1 MILTFFP
8 MLFWGAPYEHF
19 QFDLTIT
26 CSIPG
31 RSEFNMFIEWWESDV
46 FVSDEQIT
54 KLKYVR
60 APTGSYSFSIYGAM
74 NGDEPWSNGYAPY
87 AVITHDCN
95 KYGRPTELE
104 WTLLNRCSVGQKFC
118 HYRII
123 YDITDKS
130 GSHYIHANGFR
141 QGKYIPFQDFKSEET
156 QITFRFPKEDY

>member
-1 MILTFFP
+1 
-8 MLFWGAPYEHF
+8 
-19 QFDLTIT
+19 
-26 CSIPG
+26 
-31 RSEFNMFIEWWESDV
+31 
-46 FVSDEQIT
+46 
-54 KLKYVR
+54 
-60 APTGSYSFSIYGAM
+60 M

-104 WTLLNRCSVGQKFC
+104 WKLLNRCSVGQKFC

-130 GSHYIHANGFR
+130 GSHYINADGFR
-141 QGKYIPFQDFKSEET
+141 QGQYIPFPDFKPEIP

>member
-1 MILTFFP
+1 